1 MGIKFYGID
10 YKLMKEINISTLDP
24 FLIKILVFQPKKQ
37 HKQISLKAKKDNF
50 LNKKEHN
57 KEQNQVQKK

>member
-24 FLIKILVFQPKKQ
+24 FLIKILVF
-37 HKQISLKAKKDNF
+37 
-50 LNKKEHN
+50 
-57 KEQNQVQKK
+57 